1 MKKLIFLAI
10 FFINI
15 DVYAYK
21 INKVE
26 TLNYVDDYFV
36 AIKQVDNDYV
46 YSLDNSKYILYDK
59 EYKVINLDNEYY
71 SYIIKNG
78 FPNKTITGDNK
89 KDYYITQIAFFI
101 LNDYLNNTEII
112 NKESNNEIIKL
123 AKNLA
128 LESINNEPKIK
139 IIETNDDYLIVKLI
153 SNSITTF
160 TYDNVT
166 YNIDDNFKI
175 KNNIDNINIKTKY
188 KTTNL
193 NYYTYNEN
201 SQKLLSSNYKEKE
214 LDKTINISI
223 NNKVFNENKKTKTK
237 VLAGFVDKSGKFIKN
252 IQLII
257 KDYEGNIIKKFK
269 SKSKLL
275 NLNLS
280 TGVYTLIDQNTN
292 QNINFTVKQDGEK
305 CILKL
310 GQYLNTKIP
319 NIKNIKNNNFFIGVF
334 ILFFG
339 IVIINYEKIW

>member
-139 IIETNDDYLIVKLI
+139 IIETP
-153 SNSITTF
+153 T
-160 TYDNVT
+160 
-166 YNIDDNFKI
+166 
-175 KNNIDNINIKTKY
+175 
-188 KTTNL
+188 
-193 NYYTYNEN
+193 
-201 SQKLLSSNYKEKE
+201 
-214 LDKTINISI
+214 
-223 NNKVFNENKKTKTK
+223 
-237 VLAGFVDKSGKFIKN
+237 
-252 IQLII
+252 
-257 KDYEGNIIKKFK
+257 
-269 SKSKLL
+269 
-275 NLNLS
+275 
-280 TGVYTLIDQNTN
+280 
-292 QNINFTVKQDGEK
+292 DG
-305 CILKL
+305 L
-310 GQYLNTKIP
+310 
-319 NIKNIKNNNFFIGVF
+319 
-334 ILFFG
+334 
-339 IVIINYEKIW
+339 